1 MNTDNLVELRKYLG
15 ITQVEMSEFLNVSR
29 PTYTRYENG
38 TIIIPLVK
46 LNLISNK
53 YNASL
58 DYLTGLSRKNNTN
71 FNHINDINKKIIGQR
86 LNEVRIKNKF
96 TQEEVAKRLNTVHSC
111 ISDYENGKTMIPTIF
126 LVGFAKIT
134 NTSLDYLCGKI
145 D

>member
-58 DYLTGLSRKNNTN
+58 DYLTGLSRTNNTD
-71 FNHINDINKKIIGQR
+71 FKHIELDKAKIGNRLKQVRLDNKM
-86 LNEVRIKNKF
+86 
-96 TQEEVAKRLNTVHSC
+96 TQEIIASKLNTTHSV
-111 ISDYENGKTMIPTIF
+111 ISAYENGKVLIPTIF
-126 LVGFAKIT
+126 ILEYAKIT
-134 NTSLDYLCGKI
+134 DKSIDYLCCKK